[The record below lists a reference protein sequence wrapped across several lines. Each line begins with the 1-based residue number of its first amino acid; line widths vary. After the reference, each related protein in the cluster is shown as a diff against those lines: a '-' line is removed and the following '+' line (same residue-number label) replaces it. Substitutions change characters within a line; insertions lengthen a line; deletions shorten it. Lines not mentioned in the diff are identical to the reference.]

1 MTHSDTLGISSL
13 ERIMAIYQLH
23 HDRITEV
30 PRTTF
35 AAVNLKERTDIQ
47 RVLKDFIEIISSDT
61 MVLAEEFGEWADSR
75 RRIDLLGL
83 NKQGQLVVIELK
95 RTEDGGHMEL
105 QALRYAAMV
114 STMTFEQAVA
124 AHQKFLAD
132 EGLDPE
138 MAEQGIRDFLNEE
151 DENIAISD
159 GVKIVLASADFSKEI
174 TSSVLWLNEQG
185 LDITCVR
192 LRPHQ
197 FAEEVLL
204 DVQQIIPLPEAAEFQ
219 VAIRE
224 KSREREAA
232 EKTGRDFTKYSLH
245 TAIGEFSPLNK
256 RNFAFQIVREAV
268 RLGVSPDAVASA
280 VPWRRYQMFISRPG
294 QHSPESILETN
305 PGKSDRRFFCREDEV
320 FFVNEVSY
328 LMTNQWGARTEE
340 AVAEILNLLPS
351 GHGVSYHA
359 LP

>member
-1 MTHSDTLGISSL
+1 
-13 ERIMAIYQLH
+13 MAIYQLH
-23 HDRITEV
+23 HDKITEV

-35 AAVNLKERTDIQ
+35 SAMQLKERTDIQ
-47 RVLKDFIEIISSDT
+47 RVLKDFIDIISPNT
-61 MVLAEEFGEWADSR
+61 MVLAEEFGEWTDSR

-114 STMTFEQAVA
+114 STMTFDQATA
-124 AHQKFLAD
+124 AHQKFLAS

-138 MAEQGIRDFLNEE
+138 GAEQAIREFLNVE
-151 DENIAISD
+151 DENITFSD

-197 FAEEVLL
+197 FSDELLL

-224 KSREREAA
+224 KSRERDAA
-232 EKTGRDFTKYSLH
+232 EKTGRDFTKYSLC
-245 TAIGEFSPLNK
+245 TTVGEFSPLNK
-256 RNFAFQIVREAV
+256 RNFVFQIVREAV
-268 RLGVSPDAVASA
+268 RLGISPDAVASA
-280 VPWRRYQMFISRPG
+280 VTWRRYQMFISCPG
-294 QHSPESILETN
+294 HHSAASILEAN
-305 PGKSDRRFFCREDEV
+305 PGKSGHRFFCREDEV
-320 FFVNEVSY
+320 FFVQDVSY

-340 AVAEILNLLPS
+340 AVDEILKLLPPD
-351 GHGVSYHA
+351 HGVSYHA

>member
-1 MTHSDTLGISSL
+1 
-13 ERIMAIYQLH
+13 MAIYQLH
-23 HDRITEV
+23 HDKITEV

-35 AAVNLKERTDIQ
+35 SAVQLKERTDIQ
-47 RVLKDFIEIISSDT
+47 RVLKDFIDIISPNT

-95 RTEDGGHMEL
+95 RTEDGGHMDL

-114 STMTFEQAVA
+114 STMTFEQATA
-124 AHQKFLAD
+124 AHQKFLAN

-138 MAEQGIRDFLNEE
+138 GAEQAIREFLNEE
-151 DENIAISD
+151 DESITFSD

-174 TSSVLWLNEQG
+174 TSSVLWLNDQG

-197 FAEEVLL
+197 FSEELLL

-224 KSREREAA
+224 KSRERDAA
-232 EKTGRDFTKYSLH
+232 EKTGRDFTKYSLR
-245 TAIGEFSPLNK
+245 TTVGEFSPLNK
-256 RNFAFQIVREAV
+256 RNFVFQIVREAV
-268 RLGVSPDAVASA
+268 RLGISPDAVATA
-280 VPWRRYQMFISRPG
+280 VPWRRYQMFISCPG
-294 QHSPESILETN
+294 RHSAVSILEGN

-320 FFVNEVSY
+320 FFDNDVSY
-328 LMTNQWGARTEE
+328 LLTNQWGARTEE
-340 AVAEILNLLPS
+340 AVDEIIKLLPS
-351 GHGVSYHA
+351 GHGVSYQA
-359 LP
+359 LS

>member
-1 MTHSDTLGISSL
+1 
-13 ERIMAIYQLH
+13 MAIYQLH
-23 HDRITEV
+23 HDKINEV

-35 AAVNLKERTDIQ
+35 ATVHLKERGEIQ
-47 RVLKDFIEIISSDT
+47 RVLKDVIEIISPDT
-61 MVLAEEFGEWADSR
+61 MVLAEEFGEWTDSR

-124 AHQKFLAD
+124 AHQKFLAN

-138 MAEQGIRDFLNEE
+138 TAEQGIREFLNEE
-151 DENIAISD
+151 DENIAFGA

-197 FAEEVLL
+197 FSDQVLL

-245 TAIGEFSPLNK
+245 TAEGEFSPLNK
-256 RNFAFQIVREAV
+256 RNFVFQIVREAL

-294 QHSPESILETN
+294 RHSPESILEAN

-320 FFVNEVSY
+320 FFVNEISY
-328 LMTNQWGARTEE
+328 LMTNQWGTRTEE

-351 GHGVSYHA
+351 GHGVSYQA